1 MPTKTLT
8 TNELS
13 SRLRQTVARL
23 QRILRQQAM
32 GGLNLTQISCL
43 ATIGREGPLP
53 LGEVSTRENLSA
65 PFVTKIV
72 TKLEDLGLVKRTTVP
87 GDRRV
92 SLVSTTPAGSALL
105 EEVRTRRTAYLNRRL
120 SRLDPA
126 EIEALIAALPILELL
141 ATEDEPTR

>member
-1 MPTKTLT
+1 
-8 TNELS
+8 
-13 SRLRQTVARL
+13 
-23 QRILRQQAM
+23 M

-53 LGEVSTRENLSA
+53 LGEVASRENLSA

-72 TKLEDLGLVKRTTVP
+72 TKLEDLGLVERAAVP

-92 SLVSTTPAGSALL
+92 SMVSTTSDGKALL

-120 SRLDPA
+120 SRLDSH
-126 EIEALIAALPILELL
+126 EIEALIAALPILERL
-141 ATEDEPTR
+141 ATEDETPR

>member
-1 MPTKTLT
+1 MPAPTLT

-13 SRLRQTVARL
+13 ARLRQTVARL

-53 LGEVSTRENLSA
+53 LGEVASRENLSA
-65 PFVTKIV
+65 PFITKIV
-72 TKLEDLGLVKRTTVP
+72 TKLEDLGLVERATVP

-92 SLVSTTPAGSALL
+92 SLVSTTNAGKALL

-120 SRLDPA
+120 SRLDSR
-126 EIEALIAALPILELL
+126 EIEALVAALPILERL
-141 ATEDEPTR
+141 ASEDELAR